1 MKQEDK
7 QYEKWLAEVKS
18 RQPILDNPEELT
30 AAILNKITDNA
41 PKKKKDKISRWCFSN
56 QRPRD
61 YKSRAL
67 AN

>member
-30 AAILNKITDNA
+30 ASILDRISGISPHRSMGIRHCRNIITF
-41 PKKKKDKISRWCFSN
+41 IIH
-56 QRPRD
+56 Q
-61 YKSRAL
+61 
-67 AN
+67 

>member
-30 AAILNKITDNA
+30 ASTGY
-41 PKKKKDKISRWCFSN
+41 PESRPQRNRESFS
-56 QRPRD
+56 
-61 YKSRAL
+61 
-67 AN
+67 

>member
-30 AAILNKITDNA
+30 ASILDR
-41 PKKKKDKISRWCFSN
+41 ISGPQRNRESFS
-56 QRPRD
+56 
-61 YKSRAL
+61 
-67 AN
+67 